1 MNVTTLKPVGFCY
14 GVISAIDY
22 AKKIKKEHQ
31 DKNVYIFGLLV
42 HNNDVTK
49 YLESFDIHTIDTSKI
64 NEIERLNKFNK
75 DDIVIFTAHGHNFLY
90 EKILKDNGVTY
101 YDAICPRVKQNV
113 DIILNTNEDVIYIG
127 KKGHAETEAA
137 LTFKDNVHLYNL
149 NDKFDY
155 SKIKS
160 KNPLVINQTTLSFL
174 EISHIH
180 EDIKKHLENANILDE
195 ICHTT
200 KNRQEKILNIK
211 QDFDLLV
218 VVGSKVSSNSTKLY
232 ELAKN
237 KYQNKEVIFVEN
249 TLDLKNYD
257 LTSFKNALV
266 ASGTSTPLT
275 SIEEVIE
282 KLREI

>member
-1 MNVTTLKPVGFCY
+1 M
-14 GVISAIDY
+14 
-22 AKKIKKEHQ
+22 
-31 DKNVYIFGLLV
+31 
-42 HNNDVTK
+42 
-49 YLESFDIHTIDTSKI
+49 
-64 NEIERLNKFNK
+64 
-75 DDIVIFTAHGHNFLY
+75 
-90 EKILKDNGVTY
+90 
-101 YDAICPRVKQNV
+101 
-113 DIILNTNEDVIYIG
+113 
-127 KKGHAETEAA
+127 
-137 LTFKDNVHLYNL
+137 
-149 NDKFDY
+149 
-155 SKIKS
+155 
-160 KNPLVINQTTLSFL
+160 

-180 EDIKKHLENANILDE
+180 EDIKNNLENANILDE

-218 VVGSKVSSNSTKLY
+218 IVGSKVSSNSTKLY